1 MGLSITE
8 ITTSASAISRF
19 RPIQRDCYTHDEVN
33 LTSLPLEKGTNNR
46 DSEIALRQPLNHQ
59 NSSETQ
65 NSTTW
70 SRKKVMSTTTKGQG
84 HHYVFKTYFS
94 FLFTM
99 AYYLYLANKSK
110 VILRPPVLKISP
122 WWCFGSVFALLN
134 IWMTNSLLIPL
145 KERSTLQWSHDL
157 LILASFFPSQ
167 LLFCTLF
174 HIL

>member
-33 LTSLPLEKGTNNR
+33 LTSLPLEKGTNNC
-46 DSEIALRQPLNHQ
+46 DSEIALGQPLNHQ

-65 NSTTW
+65 
-70 SRKKVMSTTTKGQG
+70 RKAPLGAEKVMSTTTKGQR

-99 AYYLYLANKSK
+99 AYLLPISCKQKQGHTPSPGVENIPMMMYLH
-110 VILRPPVLKISP
+110 
-122 WWCFGSVFALLN
+122 C
-134 IWMTNSLLIPL
+134 
-145 KERSTLQWSHDL
+145 
-157 LILASFFPSQ
+157 
-167 LLFCTLF
+167 
-174 HIL
+174 